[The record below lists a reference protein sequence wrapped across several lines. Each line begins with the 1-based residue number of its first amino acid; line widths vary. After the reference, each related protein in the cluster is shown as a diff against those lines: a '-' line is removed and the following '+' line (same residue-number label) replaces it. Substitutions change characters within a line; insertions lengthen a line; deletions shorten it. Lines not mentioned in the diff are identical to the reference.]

1 MRKLKGGNMTQTVY
15 PENTM
20 KMPSIPT
27 IPSLSANSATISPS
41 MPNMPSQTGG
51 KRRTKKGGALMD
63 DVQKLAVPFAIL
75 LAKQGLDMAYNK
87 KGTKTSTS
95 KSTTSKTKLTKGR
108 KVSAAGGDCQSCN
121 KNKKGGATDIKDRFA
136 KLSKQID
143 DFLKKY

>member
-20 KMPSIPT
+20 KMPSIPI

-41 MPNMPSQTGG
+41 MPNMPTQTGG
-51 KRRTKKGGALMD
+51 KKRTKKGGALMD

-75 LAKQGLDMAYNK
+75 LAKQGLDMAYHK
-87 KGTKTSTS
+87 KEKKTST
-95 KSTTSKTKLTKGR
+95 KSTKSKITTGR
-108 KVSAAGGDCQSCN
+108 KASVAGGDCQSCN
-121 KNKKGGATDIKDRFA
+121 KKGGAADIKNRFA